1 MEVPYPAQLQLRSQ
15 ITSADDKGSRPRRG
29 KNNSDLRFYLSASGE
44 PVSGPSGLIQIR
56 GAQRAAV
63 LLNGKSPEYT
73 VGHGDIPNNHV
84 GWAQQ
89 LAVPAGTHELTLNY
103 KGKELWSGKVNVPVN
118 KRVIIYVD

>member
-73 VGHGDIPNNHV
+73 VGHETSPTITLAGHNNSLFRQ
-84 GWAQQ
+84 A
-89 LAVPAGTHELTLNY
+89 PT
-103 KGKELWSGKVNVPVN
+103 SSP
-118 KRVIIYVD
+118 